1 MRQRRRW
8 TPSSPISPRAS
19 RGVRPNSPGA
29 GPGQDRERE
38 GTSIAEKDTTRVNE
52 RIRVREILVIGA
64 EGEQLGVMTPEDAI
78 VKAQESGLDLVEVA
92 PNARPPVCRIMDY
105 GKYKYEQKKK
115 AAAGKAKGK
124 GRTAQLKEVK
134 MRPATDE
141 HDLQFK
147 LKNARKFLIEGDK
160 VKVTVMFK
168 GREMAHRK
176 AGYDKLDQVRAV
188 LGDLVTVESN
198 PQMMGRA
205 LSMTLVPN
213 REVAEAA
220 RRADEQEAARQAAA
234 DAEQAALAAAAEAA
248 KETHA

>member
-1 MRQRRRW
+1 M
-8 TPSSPISPRAS
+8 SPEVA
-19 RGVRPNSPGA
+19 
-29 GPGQDRERE
+29 
-38 GTSIAEKDTTRVNE
+38 
-52 RIRVREILVIGA
+52 
-64 EGEQLGVMTPEDAI
+64 M
-78 VKAQESGLDLVEVA
+78 VKAQEVGLDLVEVA

-115 AAAGKAKGK
+115 AAVGKAKGK
-124 GRTAQLKEVK
+124 GHTAQLKEVK

-147 LKNARKFLIEGDK
+147 LKNARRFLIDGDK

-198 PQMMGRA
+198 PQMLGRA

-213 REVAEAA
+213 REVAEAMHKA
-220 RRADEQEAARQAAA
+220 EEQEAAR
-234 DAEQAALAAAAEAA
+234 LAAAEEAERAA
-248 KETHA
+248 KAPAAPEKETHA

>member
-1 MRQRRRW
+1 
-8 TPSSPISPRAS
+8 
-19 RGVRPNSPGA
+19 
-29 GPGQDRERE
+29 
-38 GTSIAEKDTTRVNE
+38 
-52 RIRVREILVIGA
+52 VREILVIGA
-64 EGEQLGVMTPEDAI
+64 EGEQLGVMTPEAAML
-78 VKAQESGLDLVEVA
+78 KAQEVGLDLVEVS
-92 PNARPPVCRIMDY
+92 PNAKPPVCRIMDY

-147 LKNARKFLIEGDK
+147 LKNARRFLIDGDK

-188 LGDLVTVESN
+188 LGDLVTVEAN
-198 PQMMGRA
+198 PQMLGRA

-220 RRADEQEAARQAAA
+220 RRAEEQEAARQAAA
-234 DAEQAALAAAAEAA
+234 EEAERAAQAAAEPA

>member
-1 MRQRRRW
+1 M
-8 TPSSPISPRAS
+8 
-19 RGVRPNSPGA
+19 
-29 GPGQDRERE
+29 
-38 GTSIAEKDTTRVNE
+38 SIAEKDTTRVNE

-64 EGEQLGVMTPEDAI
+64 EGEQLGVMTPEDALA
-78 VKAQESGLDLVEVA
+78 KAQESGLDLVEVS

-105 GKYKYEQKKK
+105 GKFKYEQKKK

-188 LGDLVTVESN
+188 LGDLVTVEAN

-234 DAEQAALAAAAEAA
+234 DAAEAAKAEAEAAAA

>member
-1 MRQRRRW
+1 
-8 TPSSPISPRAS
+8 
-19 RGVRPNSPGA
+19 
-29 GPGQDRERE
+29 
-38 GTSIAEKDTTRVNE
+38 VNE

-64 EGEQLGVMTPEDAI
+64 EGEQLGVMTPEAAI
-78 VKAQESGLDLVEVA
+78 AKAQEVGLDLVEVA

-115 AAAGKAKGK
+115 TAAGKAKGK
-124 GRTAQLKEVK
+124 GRTAQLKEIK

-147 LKNARKFLIEGDK
+147 LKNARRFLIDGDK
-160 VKVTVMFK
+160 VKVTVMFR
-168 GREMAHRK
+168 GRELAHRK

-188 LGDLVTVESN
+188 LGDLVTVEST
-198 PQMMGRA
+198 PQMLGRF

-220 RRADEQEAARQAAA
+220 RRAEEQEAAREAA
-234 DAEQAALAAAAEAA
+234 EAEAA
-248 KETHA
+248 KKAEAPAAEETHA

>member
-1 MRQRRRW
+1 
-8 TPSSPISPRAS
+8 
-19 RGVRPNSPGA
+19 
-29 GPGQDRERE
+29 
-38 GTSIAEKDTTRVNE
+38 
-52 RIRVREILVIGA
+52 VREILVIGA
-64 EGEQLGVMTPEDAI
+64 EGEQLGVMTPEAAL
-78 VKAQESGLDLVEVA
+78 VKAQEVGLDLVEVS
-92 PNARPPVCRIMDY
+92 PNAKPPVCRIMDY

-147 LKNARKFLIEGDK
+147 LKNARRFLIEGDK

-198 PQMMGRA
+198 PQMLGRA

-213 REVAEAA
+213 REVAEAL
-220 RRADEQEAARQAAA
+220 RRAEEQEAARQAAA
-234 DAEQAALAAAAEAA
+234 EEAERAA
-248 KETHA
+248 KEAAGASAGQNPA

>member
-1 MRQRRRW
+1 M
-8 TPSSPISPRAS
+8 
-19 RGVRPNSPGA
+19 RPNSPGA

>member
-1 MRQRRRW
+1 M
-8 TPSSPISPRAS
+8 
-19 RGVRPNSPGA
+19 
-29 GPGQDRERE
+29 
-38 GTSIAEKDTTRVNE
+38 AEKDTTRVNE

-64 EGEQLGVMTPEDAI
+64 EGEQLGVMSPEVAM
-78 VKAQESGLDLVEVA
+78 VKAQEVGLDLVEVA

-115 AAAGKAKGK
+115 AAVGKAKGK

-147 LKNARKFLIEGDK
+147 LKNARRFLIDGDK

-198 PQMMGRA
+198 PQMLGRA

-213 REVAEAA
+213 REVAEAMRKA
-220 RRADEQEAARQAAA
+220 EEQEAAR
-234 DAEQAALAAAAEAA
+234 LAAAEEAERAA
-248 KETHA
+248 KAPAAPEKETHA

>member
-1 MRQRRRW
+1 
-8 TPSSPISPRAS
+8 
-19 RGVRPNSPGA
+19 
-29 GPGQDRERE
+29 
-38 GTSIAEKDTTRVNE
+38 
-52 RIRVREILVIGA
+52 VREILVIGA
-64 EGEQLGVMTPEDAI
+64 DGEQLGVMSPENALAR
-78 VKAQESGLDLVEVA
+78 AQEVGLDLVEVS
-92 PNARPPVCRIMDY
+92 PNAKPPVCRIMDY

-147 LKNARKFLIEGDK
+147 LKNARRFLIDGDK
-160 VKVTVMFK
+160 VKITVMFK

-198 PQMMGRA
+198 PQMLGRA

-220 RRADEQEAARQAAA
+220 RRAEEQEAARQAAA
-234 DAEQAALAAAAEAA
+234 EEAA
-248 KETHA
+248 KAAAQPGKENHA

>member
-1 MRQRRRW
+1 M
-8 TPSSPISPRAS
+8 
-19 RGVRPNSPGA
+19 
-29 GPGQDRERE
+29 
-38 GTSIAEKDTTRVNE
+38 
-52 RIRVREILVIGA
+52 REILVIGA
-64 EGEQLGVMTPEDAI
+64 EGEQLGVMTPEAAL
-78 VKAQESGLDLVEVA
+78 VKAQEVGLDLVEVS
-92 PNARPPVCRIMDY
+92 PNAKPPVCRIMDY
-105 GKYKYEQKKK
+105 GKFKYEQKKK

-176 AGYDKLDQVRAV
+176 AGYDKLDHVRAT

-198 PQMMGRA
+198 PQMLGRA

-213 REVAEAA
+213 REVAEALRRQEEAEQA
-220 RRADEQEAARQAAA
+220 RIDAEEEAARAAR
-234 DAEQAALAAAAEAA
+234 AAAAHG

>member
-1 MRQRRRW
+1 
-8 TPSSPISPRAS
+8 
-19 RGVRPNSPGA
+19 
-29 GPGQDRERE
+29 
-38 GTSIAEKDTTRVNE
+38 
-52 RIRVREILVIGA
+52 VREILVIGA
-64 EGEQLGVMTPEDAI
+64 EGEQLGVMTPEAAMA
-78 VKAQESGLDLVEVA
+78 KAQESGLDLVEVS
-92 PNARPPVCRIMDY
+92 PNAKPPVCRIMDY

-147 LKNARKFLIEGDK
+147 LKNARRFLIEGDK
-160 VKVTVMFK
+160 VKITVMFK

-198 PQMMGRA
+198 PQMLGRA

-220 RRADEQEAARQAAA
+220 RRAEEKEEAARQAA
-234 DAEQAALAAAAEAA
+234 EAAEAA
-248 KETHA
+248 RAAAEPAKETHV

>member
-1 MRQRRRW
+1 
-8 TPSSPISPRAS
+8 
-19 RGVRPNSPGA
+19 
-29 GPGQDRERE
+29 
-38 GTSIAEKDTTRVNE
+38 VNE

-64 EGEQLGVMTPEDAI
+64 EGEQLGTMSPEVALA
-78 VKAQESGLDLVEVA
+78 KAQEVGLDLVEVA

-147 LKNARKFLIEGDK
+147 LKNARRFLIEGDK

-198 PQMMGRA
+198 PQMLGRA

-220 RRADEQEAARQAAA
+220 RKAEEQEAARQAA
-234 DAEQAALAAAAEAA
+234 EEAALAAQVPAEPE
-248 KETHA
+248 KETETHA

>member
-1 MRQRRRW
+1 
-8 TPSSPISPRAS
+8 
-19 RGVRPNSPGA
+19 
-29 GPGQDRERE
+29 
-38 GTSIAEKDTTRVNE
+38 VNE

-64 EGEQLGVMTPEDAI
+64 EGEQLGVMTPEAAL

-198 PQMMGRA
+198 PQMLGRA

-220 RRADEQEAARQAAA
+220 RRAEEQEAARLAAEE
-234 DAEQAALAAAAEAA
+234 AEQAAVVAAGPASEN
-248 KETHA
+248 HA

>member
-1 MRQRRRW
+1 M
-8 TPSSPISPRAS
+8 PSSPISPRAS
-19 RGVRPNSPGA
+19 RGASPNKK
-29 GPGQDRERE
+29 E
-38 GTSIAEKDTTRVNE
+38 GTTIAAEKDTTRINE

-64 EGEQLGVMTPEDAI
+64 EGEQLGVMSPEAAI
-78 VKAQESGLDLVEVA
+78 VKAQEVGLDLVEVS
-92 PNARPPVCRIMDY
+92 PNAKPPVCRIMDY

-147 LKNARKFLIEGDK
+147 LKNARRFLIEGDK

-198 PQMMGRA
+198 PQMLGRA

-220 RRADEQEAARQAAA
+220 RRAEEQEAARQAAA
-234 DAEQAALAAAAEAA
+234 EEAERAAQAAAELA
-248 KETHA
+248 KGTHA

>member
-1 MRQRRRW
+1 
-8 TPSSPISPRAS
+8 
-19 RGVRPNSPGA
+19 
-29 GPGQDRERE
+29 
-38 GTSIAEKDTTRVNE
+38 
-52 RIRVREILVIGA
+52 VREILVIGA
-64 EGEQLGVMTPEDAI
+64 DGEQLGVMSPEIALA
-78 VKAQESGLDLVEVA
+78 KAQEAGLDLVEVS
-92 PNARPPVCRIMDY
+92 PNAKPPVCRIMDY

-147 LKNARKFLIEGDK
+147 LKNARRFLIDGDK
-160 VKVTVMFK
+160 VKITVMFK

-198 PQMMGRA
+198 PQMLGRA

-220 RRADEQEAARQAAA
+220 RRAEEQEEARR
-234 DAEQAALAAAAEAA
+234 AAAEEAERAA
-248 KETHA
+248 KAAAEPVEETHA

>member
-1 MRQRRRW
+1 M
-8 TPSSPISPRAS
+8 
-19 RGVRPNSPGA
+19 
-29 GPGQDRERE
+29 
-38 GTSIAEKDTTRVNE
+38 AEKDTTRVNE

>member
-1 MRQRRRW
+1 
-8 TPSSPISPRAS
+8 
-19 RGVRPNSPGA
+19 
-29 GPGQDRERE
+29 
-38 GTSIAEKDTTRVNE
+38 
-52 RIRVREILVIGA
+52 VIGA
-64 EGEQLGVMTPEDAI
+64 DGEQLGVMSPEAALA
-78 VKAQESGLDLVEVA
+78 KAQEAGLDLVEVS
-92 PNARPPVCRIMDY
+92 PNAKPPVCRIMDY

-147 LKNARKFLIEGDK
+147 LKNARRFLIDGDK

-198 PQMMGRA
+198 PQMLGRA

-213 REVAEAA
+213 REVAEALRRQEEAEEA
-220 RRADEQEAARQAAA
+220 RLAAEEEAARAAR
-234 DAEQAALAAAAEAA
+234 AAAAHG

>member
-1 MRQRRRW
+1 M
-8 TPSSPISPRAS
+8 
-19 RGVRPNSPGA
+19 
-29 GPGQDRERE
+29 
-38 GTSIAEKDTTRVNE
+38 NE

-64 EGEQLGVMTPEDAI
+64 EGEQLGVMTPEDAMA
-78 VKAQESGLDLVEVA
+78 KAQESGLDLVEVA

-147 LKNARKFLIEGDK
+147 LKNARKFLIDGDK

-188 LGDLVTVESN
+188 LGDLVTVEAN

-220 RRADEQEAARQAAA
+220 RRADEQEAARQAVA
-234 DAEQAALAAAAEAA
+234 DAEEAAKAAAATVE
-248 KETHA
+248 ETHA

>member
-1 MRQRRRW
+1 
-8 TPSSPISPRAS
+8 
-19 RGVRPNSPGA
+19 
-29 GPGQDRERE
+29 
-38 GTSIAEKDTTRVNE
+38 
-52 RIRVREILVIGA
+52 VREILVIGA
-64 EGEQLGVMTPEDAI
+64 EGEQLGVMTPEDAMA
-78 VKAQESGLDLVEVA
+78 KALEVGLDLVEVS
-92 PNARPPVCRIMDY
+92 PNAKPPVCRIMDY

-147 LKNARKFLIEGDK
+147 LKNARRFLIEGDK

-198 PQMMGRA
+198 PQMLGRA

-234 DAEQAALAAAAEAA
+234 EEAERAAQAAAEPA

>member
-1 MRQRRRW
+1 M
-8 TPSSPISPRAS
+8 
-19 RGVRPNSPGA
+19 
-29 GPGQDRERE
+29 
-38 GTSIAEKDTTRVNE
+38 NE

-64 EGEQLGVMTPEDAI
+64 EGEQLGTMSPEVALA
-78 VKAQESGLDLVEVA
+78 KAQEVGLDLVEVA

-147 LKNARKFLIEGDK
+147 LKNARRFLIEGDK

-198 PQMMGRA
+198 PQMLGRA

-220 RRADEQEAARQAAA
+220 RKAEEQEAARQAAEE
-234 DAEQAALAAAAEAA
+234 AELAAQAAAEPA

>member
-1 MRQRRRW
+1 M
-8 TPSSPISPRAS
+8 
-19 RGVRPNSPGA
+19 
-29 GPGQDRERE
+29 
-38 GTSIAEKDTTRVNE
+38 NE

-64 EGEQLGVMTPEDAI
+64 EGEQLGTMSPEVALA
-78 VKAQESGLDLVEVA
+78 KAQEVGLDLVEVA

-147 LKNARKFLIEGDK
+147 LKNARRFLIDGDK

-198 PQMMGRA
+198 PQMLGRA

-220 RRADEQEAARQAAA
+220 RKAEEQEAARQAAEE
-234 DAEQAALAAAAEAA
+234 AERAAQAAAEPA

>member
-1 MRQRRRW
+1 
-8 TPSSPISPRAS
+8 
-19 RGVRPNSPGA
+19 
-29 GPGQDRERE
+29 
-38 GTSIAEKDTTRVNE
+38 VNE

-64 EGEQLGVMTPEDAI
+64 EGEQLGVMTPEAAI
-78 VKAQESGLDLVEVA
+78 AKAQEVGLDLVEVA

-115 AAAGKAKGK
+115 TAAGKAKGK
-124 GRTAQLKEVK
+124 GRTAQLKEIK

-147 LKNARKFLIEGDK
+147 LKNARRFLIDGDK
-160 VKVTVMFK
+160 VKVTVMFR
-168 GREMAHRK
+168 GRELAHRK

-188 LGDLVTVESN
+188 LGDLVTVEST
-198 PQMMGRA
+198 PQMLGRF

-220 RRADEQEAARQAAA
+220 RRAEEQEAAR
-234 DAEQAALAAAAEAA
+234 EAAAAEAA
-248 KETHA
+248 KKAEAPAAEETHA

>member
-1 MRQRRRW
+1 
-8 TPSSPISPRAS
+8 
-19 RGVRPNSPGA
+19 
-29 GPGQDRERE
+29 
-38 GTSIAEKDTTRVNE
+38 
-52 RIRVREILVIGA
+52 VREILVIGA
-64 EGEQLGVMTPEDAI
+64 NGEQLGVMTPEAALI
-78 VKAQESGLDLVEVA
+78 EAQEVGLDLVEVS
-92 PNARPPVCRIMDY
+92 PNAKPPVCRIMDF

-147 LKNARKFLIEGDK
+147 LKNARRFLIDGDK
-160 VKVTVMFK
+160 VKITVMFK

-198 PQMMGRA
+198 PQMLGRA

-213 REVAEAA
+213 REVAEAL
-220 RRADEQEAARQAAA
+220 RRQEEQEAARQAAA
-234 DAEQAALAAAAEAA
+234 EEADRAARAAEVQA

>member
-1 MRQRRRW
+1 
-8 TPSSPISPRAS
+8 
-19 RGVRPNSPGA
+19 
-29 GPGQDRERE
+29 
-38 GTSIAEKDTTRVNE
+38 
-52 RIRVREILVIGA
+52 VREILVIGA
-64 EGEQLGVMTPEDAI
+64 NGEQLGVMTPEAALLE
-78 VKAQESGLDLVEVA
+78 AQEVGLDLVEVS
-92 PNARPPVCRIMDY
+92 PNAKPPVCRIMDF

-147 LKNARKFLIEGDK
+147 LKNARRFLIDGDK
-160 VKVTVMFK
+160 VKITVMFK

-198 PQMMGRA
+198 PQMLGRA

-213 REVAEAA
+213 REVAEAL
-220 RRADEQEAARQAAA
+220 RRQEEQEAARQAAA
-234 DAEQAALAAAAEAA
+234 EEADRAARAAEVQA

>member
-1 MRQRRRW
+1 M
-8 TPSSPISPRAS
+8 
-19 RGVRPNSPGA
+19 
-29 GPGQDRERE
+29 
-38 GTSIAEKDTTRVNE
+38 NE

-64 EGEQLGVMTPEDAI
+64 EGEQLGVMTPEDAMA
-78 VKAQESGLDLVEVA
+78 KAQESGLDLVEVA

-147 LKNARKFLIEGDK
+147 LKNARKFLIDGDK

-188 LGDLVTVESN
+188 LGDLVTVEAN

-220 RRADEQEAARQAAA
+220 RRADEQEAARQAVA
-234 DAEQAALAAAAEAA
+234 DAEEAAKAAAAAVE
-248 KETHA
+248 ETHA

>member
-1 MRQRRRW
+1 
-8 TPSSPISPRAS
+8 
-19 RGVRPNSPGA
+19 
-29 GPGQDRERE
+29 
-38 GTSIAEKDTTRVNE
+38 
-52 RIRVREILVIGA
+52 VREILVIGA
-64 EGEQLGVMTPEDAI
+64 DGEQLGVMTPEAAL
-78 VKAQESGLDLVEVA
+78 VKAQEVGLDLVEVS
-92 PNARPPVCRIMDY
+92 PNAKPPVCRIMDY

-147 LKNARKFLIEGDK
+147 LKNARRFLIDGDK

-198 PQMMGRA
+198 PQMLGRA

-213 REVAEAA
+213 REVAEAL
-220 RRADEQEAARQAAA
+220 RRQEEQEAARQAAA
-234 DAEQAALAAAAEAA
+234 EEADRAARAAEVQA

>member
-1 MRQRRRW
+1 
-8 TPSSPISPRAS
+8 
-19 RGVRPNSPGA
+19 
-29 GPGQDRERE
+29 
-38 GTSIAEKDTTRVNE
+38 
-52 RIRVREILVIGA
+52 VREILVIGA
-64 EGEQLGVMTPEDAI
+64 EGEQLGVMTPEDAMA
-78 VKAQESGLDLVEVA
+78 KALEVGLDLVEVS
-92 PNARPPVCRIMDY
+92 PNAKPPVCRIMDY

-147 LKNARKFLIEGDK
+147 LKNARRFLIDGDK

-198 PQMMGRA
+198 PQMLGRA

-220 RRADEQEAARQAAA
+220 RRAEEQEAARQAAA
-234 DAEQAALAAAAEAA
+234 EEAARAAQAAAELA

>member
-1 MRQRRRW
+1 
-8 TPSSPISPRAS
+8 
-19 RGVRPNSPGA
+19 
-29 GPGQDRERE
+29 
-38 GTSIAEKDTTRVNE
+38 
-52 RIRVREILVIGA
+52 VREILVIGA
-64 EGEQLGVMTPEDAI
+64 EGEQLGVMTPEDAMA
-78 VKAQESGLDLVEVA
+78 KALEVGLDLVEVS
-92 PNARPPVCRIMDY
+92 PNAKPPVCRIMDY

-147 LKNARKFLIEGDK
+147 LKNARRFLIDGDK

-198 PQMMGRA
+198 PQMLGRA

-220 RRADEQEAARQAAA
+220 RRAEEQEAARQAAA
-234 DAEQAALAAAAEAA
+234 EEAERAAQAAAEPA